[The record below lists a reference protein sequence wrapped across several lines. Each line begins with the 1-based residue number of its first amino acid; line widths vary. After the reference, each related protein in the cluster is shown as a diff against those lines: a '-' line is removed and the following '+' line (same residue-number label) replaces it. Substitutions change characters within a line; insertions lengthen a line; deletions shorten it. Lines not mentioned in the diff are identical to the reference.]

1 MKYNNL
7 GASSLEI
14 SKLSLGTWLNF
25 NLETDFNSILEL
37 TNIALERGINFFDT
51 AGRYSFGESEI
62 QLGKIIQKSISS
74 REKIII
80 GTKVFFGDRPNP
92 KPNQTGLNLK
102 HIIEGCHSSLKR
114 LDTDYI
120 DLLFCHRA
128 DPNTPIIETAWAM
141 NSLISQGKI
150 RYWGTSEWSFEQI
163 NEAYT
168 TCEKYDLHPPI
179 SEQCQYNLLEK
190 ARLEKEYNPLFEK
203 YNIGA
208 ITFSPLAL
216 GMLSGK
222 YNDEIP
228 EGSRF
233 SKDNGLDWAKEKVVT
248 LENIERV
255 KKLIVIANELNTNTA
270 TLAIAWCMKNKN
282 VHSTIIGASNKE
294 QLKNNLEAVTI
305 FEKLD
310 VTTMKKIGEIFN

>member
-1 MKYNNL
+1 MKYNKL
-7 GASSLEI
+7 GTSSLEI

-37 TNIALERGINFFDT
+37 TNIALESGINFFDT

-62 QLGKIIQKSISS
+62 QLGKVIRKSITT

-102 HIIEGCHSSLKR
+102 HVIEGCNSSLKR

-120 DLLFCHRA
+120 DILFCHRA
-128 DPNTPIIETAWAM
+128 DPNTPILETAWAM
-141 NSLISQGKI
+141 NLLISQGKI
-150 RYWGTSEWSFEQI
+150 RHWGTSEWSFEQI
-163 NEAYT
+163 NEAYI
-168 TCEKYDLHPPI
+168 CCKKYDLLPPV

-190 ARLEKEYNPLFEK
+190 DRLENEYNPLFNK
-203 YNIGA
+203 YNMGA
-208 ITFSPLAL
+208 ITFSPLAF

-222 YNDEIP
+222 YNDGIP
-228 EGSRF
+228 TGSRF
-233 SKDNGLDWAKEKVVT
+233 SKDNGLEWAKEKVVT
-248 LENIERV
+248 LANIERV
-255 KKLIVIANELNTNTA
+255 KQLIVIANELSTNTA
-270 TLAIAWCMKNKN
+270 TIAIAWCIKNKN
-282 VHSTIIGASNKE
+282 VQSTIIGASNKV
-294 QLKNNLEAVTI
+294 QLANNLEAMTI

-310 VTTMKKIGEIFN
+310 AALMIKIGEIFS